1 MIPPENS
8 EADSSAPQGTPTSTA
23 PPPGHTVPGTE
34 EPSTQPLPTL
44 LLGGEEVAIPP
55 GLQDH
60 PRYRLIRVIGRGGMG
75 EVFLAEHRLMGRSV
89 VLKTIR
95 VDCADHPALWERF
108 LREVRASA
116 KLNHPNIVTVYD
128 AEHTADTLFLVMEY
142 LEGEDL
148 HKLVQRAG
156 PLDVPTACAIVR
168 QATAGVKHAHDR
180 GIIHRDIKPSNL
192 MLLRGVGSVGPG
204 LVKVLD
210 FGLAKILHDEGVYR
224 PGTPS
229 GFGMGTAGFMCPE
242 QAVDAASVGVQAD
255 IFSLGRTLC
264 YLLSGT
270 IPSPQRAGGPVLE
283 EPDAD
288 TVVPLDQLCPG
299 VPTEVMRVIG
309 LMTASRA
316 EDRFQSCEEVL
327 RALAGV

>member
-1 MIPPENS
+1 
-8 EADSSAPQGTPTSTA
+8 
-23 PPPGHTVPGTE
+23 
-34 EPSTQPLPTL
+34 
-44 LLGGEEVAIPP
+44 
-55 GLQDH
+55 
-60 PRYRLIRVIGRGGMG
+60 MG

-95 VDCADHPALWERF
+95 VDCADHPTLLERF

-128 AEHTADTLFLVMEY
+128 AEHIADALFLVMEY

-148 HKLVQRAG
+148 HKLVQSRG
-156 PLDVPTACAIVR
+156 PLDEPTACAIVR

-192 MLLRGVGSVGPG
+192 ILLRSEGSIGPG
-204 LVKVLD
+204 LIKVLD
-210 FGLAKILHDEGVYR
+210 FGLAKILYDEGIYFF
-224 PGTPS
+224 GTPS
-229 GFGMGTAGFMCPE
+229 GFGMGTVGFMCPE
-242 QAVDAASVGVQAD
+242 QEVDAASVGIQAD

-270 IPSPQRAGGPVLE
+270 IPCSQRAEGLMLK
-283 EPDAD
+283 EPGTDP
-288 TVVPLDQLCPG
+288 VVPLGRLCPNASAG
-299 VPTEVMRVIG
+299 VIRLIER
-309 LMTASRA
+309 MTASRA